1 MTGEHV
7 TECTGGA
14 YKISDSDLA
23 TRYLTSCD
31 PRLNADQVLELAY
44 LIADAF
50 KQAEPLAKPE

>member
-14 YKISDSDLA
+14 YKISDADLG

-50 KQAEPLAKPE
+50 KHARSEPDQ